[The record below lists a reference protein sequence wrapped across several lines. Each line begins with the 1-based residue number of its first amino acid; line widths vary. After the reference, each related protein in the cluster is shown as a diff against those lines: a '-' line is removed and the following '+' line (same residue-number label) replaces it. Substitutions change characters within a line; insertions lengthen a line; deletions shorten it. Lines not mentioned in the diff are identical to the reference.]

1 MKLYTAQNQTFDFI
15 CSKHSRS
22 AFINSSFKNWG
33 ITLKKTI
40 KIIILAILA
49 VVFIAELA
57 AFIDVISIKNKM
69 WEGEIS
75 CISPDSKYILTVTSD
90 HSNSFGAPYSI
101 RIEDYGSS
109 ENPAYDFYIYE
120 CCEEPVVEWT
130 ENHILI
136 KCLNLKE
143 EEIVYETEAGEKH
156 NEE

>member
-1 MKLYTAQNQTFDFI
+1 M
-15 CSKHSRS
+15 
-22 AFINSSFKNWG
+22 
-33 ITLKKTI
+33 KKTI
-40 KIIILAILA
+40 KIIILFILA

-57 AFIDVISIKNKM
+57 AFINLISIKNKM
-69 WEGEIS
+69 WEGEIKS
-75 CISPDSKYILTVTSD
+75 ISPDSKYILTVTSD

-130 ENHILI
+130 EDHVLI
-136 KCLNLKE
+136 KCFDLKE
-143 EEIVYETEAGEKH
+143 EEIVYEIEAGEKH